1 MKRLLF
7 LVLMTLF
14 FLGCDNLEKNNKAFA
29 YLGGE
34 IINPKNDFVILYD
47 PKGKISDTLNLD
59 SENRFLHKIDSLET
73 GVYSIRHGGEYQI
86 VLLEPQDSILFRLNT
101 YDFDESLVFTGK
113 GARKN
118 NYLLR
123 IFLENELESKNLMD
137 YSQLE
142 PEAFDQFI
150 NERRLEQLNRF
161 REFASKK
168 EVSPYCT
175 SIIEAN
181 INYNNY
187 ADKEIYP
194 FAYFGEN
201 KLIHVKDLPDGF
213 YDHRNE
219 IDYNAVDLSQFF
231 SYNRFMFSHIDNLAL
246 TDFYAKNDFHAKFNR
261 HDLEY
266 NKAKLDLIDSLVKE
280 PSIKN
285 NLFKYKTRDFI
296 SHNHSEEE
304 TNQFLDYFLL
314 KSTNSEDKDY
324 MKVMVTSLNNL
335 RPGKTLPILEVL
347 DVNTQKHNLNSLI
360 SKPTLIFF
368 WSSNH
373 KMQYRNSHY
382 RVNEL
387 KSEFPN
393 VDFVS
398 INLNDNDIEYW
409 KSILNQYKFP
419 IENEYIFKDPR
430 KARKTLAINY
440 VNKVIVVNENAVIL
454 HPNVNI
460 YDAKFEEELMRLL
473 QKKELHL

>member
-1 MKRLLF
+1 MKRFIF
-7 LVLMTLF
+7 LVLVMLSV
-14 FLGCDNLEKNNKAFA
+14 LGCKNLENKDNAYA

-34 IINPKNDFVILYD
+34 IINPKNDVVILYD
-47 PKGKISDTLNLD
+47 PKGKISDTISLD
-59 SENRFLHKIDSLET
+59 SENRFLHKIDSFET

-86 VLLEPQDSILFRLNT
+86 VLLEPKDSILFRLNT
-101 YDFDESLVFTGK
+101 YDFDESLVFTGE

-123 IFLENELESKNLMD
+123 IFLENELESKKLME

-150 NERRLEQLNRF
+150 NERRLKQLDRF
-161 REFASKK
+161 REFTSKK
-168 EVSPYCT
+168 DVSPYCT

-201 KLIHVKDLPDGF
+201 KLIHVKDLPEGF
-213 YDHRNE
+213 YDHRKE

-246 TDFYAKNDFHAKFNR
+246 TDFYQKNDFHSKFNR
-261 HDLEY
+261 HDLDY
-266 NKAKLDLIDSLVKE
+266 NKAKLDIIDSLITE

-285 NLFKYKTRDFI
+285 NLYKYKTRDFI

-304 TNQFLDYFLL
+304 TNQFLEYFLM
-314 KSTNSEDKDY
+314 KSSNTADKDY
-324 MKVMVTSLNNL
+324 MRDMVTSLNNL
-335 RPGKTLPILEVL
+335 RPGKTLPVLEVL
-347 DVNTQKHNLNSLI
+347 DVNTNKHDLNTLI
-360 SKPTLIFF
+360 SKPTLIYF

-387 KSEFPN
+387 KVEFPN

-398 INLNDNDIEYW
+398 INLNDNDLDYW

-419 IENEYIFKDPR
+419 IENEYIFKNPR
-430 KARKTLAINY
+430 IARKVLAINY
-440 VNKVIVVNENAVIL
+440 VNKVIVVDEDAIIL

-460 YDAKFEEELMRLL
+460 YDTQFEDDLKQLL
-473 QKKELHL
+473 QKKELPL